1 MRDEEPL
8 IPDGYLVTRSLKLQL
23 CGDGYQRDLETVV
36 DWISEESAYW
46 VHKEMQNNQKHAKY
60 TVPQLLLADIA
71 KVKIRESDTDLILDQ
86 AHTEVSLSVGHQLQ
100 SRSQREKLCQEN
112 RKHNK
117 ASTYL

>member
-1 MRDEEPL
+1 MGDEEPL

-23 CGDGYQRDLETVV
+23 CGDGYQWDLETVV
-36 DWISEESAYW
+36 DWISEKLAYW

-71 KVKIRESDTDLILDQ
+71 KVKIKGSDTDLILDQ
-86 AHTEVSLSVGHQLQ
+86 AHTEVSLSIGHQLQ

-112 RKHNK
+112 RKQDK
-117 ASTYL
+117 ASAYL